1 VSNSSYKRLIAG
13 PTGDAELGEVGLT
26 PAADVHAA
34 VAVARQAQPAW
45 GRLPACD
52 RAALL
57 DSAADLLAPREDE
70 LGELLAAESGKPLA
84 QARFE
89 VHASIGLMRA
99 NAEEARRVGGRVL
112 PTEWLGGTAGDLAYT
127 RREPLGVVAAIL
139 PFNFPVELYVE
150 KVAAA
155 LAGGNAVVV
164 KPPLEDPLVVMRFH
178 DALHEAGVPEEVL
191 VAVNGDRDVGAALA
205 SAPGVD
211 AISLT
216 GSTGAG
222 LAVAEAGVQ
231 TLRTLHLELG
241 GNNGALVLEDADL
254 DLVAPE
260 MVRGRLM
267 MNGQACSASKRII
280 VHRSLHGELARR
292 LVEAAEEQVVGP
304 ATSPETTIGPLIT
317 PQAAGRVAAQAQA
330 AVGEGAE
337 LMAGQAEADG
347 PWVSPIV
354 LGGVPS
360 SAAVASD
367 DEIFG
372 PVFTLIPVDSTAEA
386 VSVANGS
393 SFGLMASVF
402 SADLSLAVAVA
413 ERISSGGVVVN
424 GTDNY
429 RPPNVPFHGVG
440 LSGTGREGIGYTLEE
455 LTREKMI
462 VLKDFRRQREDL
474 DG

>member
-1 VSNSSYKRLIAG
+1 LISGPSGSSGI
-13 PTGDAELGEVGLT
+13 GEVALT
-26 PAADVHAA
+26 PAAGVQAA
-34 VAVARQAQPAW
+34 VDCARKAQPTWAA
-45 GRLPACD
+45 LPAWE
-52 RAALL
+52 RAGIL
-57 DSAADLLAPREDE
+57 DAAADSLAPEE
-70 LGELLAAESGKPLA
+70 NGLGELLASESGKPLE

-89 VHASIGLMRA
+89 IHASVGLMRA
-99 NAEEARRVGGRVL
+99 NADEVRRVGGRVL
-112 PTEWLGGTAGDLAYT
+112 PTEWLGGTASDLAYT

-155 LAGGNAVVV
+155 LGGGNTVVV
-164 KPPLEDPLVVMRFH
+164 KPPVEDPLAVMRFH
-178 DALHEAGVPEEVL
+178 DALHQAGVPREAL

-205 SAPGVD
+205 RASGVD
-211 AISLT
+211 AVSLT

-222 LAVAEAGVQ
+222 LAVAEAGVP

-280 VHRSLHGELARR
+280 VHRSLHDELANR
-292 LVEAAEEQVVGP
+292 LAAAAREQVVGP
-304 ATSPETTIGPLIT
+304 ATDPGTTIGPLIT
-317 PQAAGRVAAQAQA
+317 PHAAERVVAQAGR
-330 AVGEGAE
+330 AVDEGAE
-337 LMAGQAEADG
+337 LVVGELTADG
-347 PWVSPIV
+347 PWVSPMV
-354 LGGVPS
+354 LAGVPS

-372 PVFTLIPVDSTAEA
+372 PVFTLIPVDSVAEA
-386 VSVANGS
+386 VEVANSS
-393 SFGLMASVF
+393 SFGLMGSVF
-402 SADLSLAVAVA
+402 SEDLSLAVAVA
-413 ERISSGGVVVN
+413 EKLRCGGVVIN

-429 RPPNVPFHGVG
+429 RPPNIPFHGVG

-455 LTREKMI
+455 MTREKTI
-462 VLKDFRRQREDL
+462 VFRRFRESREEL
-474 DG
+474 NG